1 MSAKKDGLAV
11 SLHLK
16 LRLIFVNCDYFP
28 LNLAHFHFDPS
39 LLL

>member
-16 LRLIFVNCDYFP
+16 LRLIFVNCDYSP
-28 LNLAHFHFDPS
+28 HSLAHFHFDLR